1 MCNQNQILILKLKS
15 REDVLQVDF
24 EEIKLLVP
32 SLVVCDG

>member
-15 REDVLQVDF
+15 REGVLQVDF

>member
-15 REDVLQVDF
+15 QEGVLQVDF